1 MPAESIF
8 SQMWN
13 AYRSI
18 ILRSIVTS
26 FGLDFIVR
34 DQTGGDVDTI
44 HNVRETGQF
53 KSAQNEVNYQN
64 RGEYNGIAYHHNDT
78 YDSTIRMAK
87 ESRRTVRTTLIAM
100 IFSAVTPNAASCPL
114 AVMFAIIAMM

>member
-78 YDSTIRMAK
+78 YDSTISNGER
-87 ESRRTVRTTLIAM
+87 ESRV
-100 IFSAVTPNAASCPL
+100 F
-114 AVMFAIIAMM
+114 

>member
-87 ESRRTVRTTLIAM
+87 ESHAFFDDAYVPGNRIYYGKVKEYMRSLETEQ
-100 IFSAVTPNAASCPL
+100 SQS
-114 AVMFAIIAMM
+114 